1 MDLTTLARNNPEAFE
16 KKTVDQIVS
25 IAADGKLVDGSEC
38 SLQFREFLKYQSA
51 ETIVRYTK
59 FCLSH
64 IDDHH
69 ACILQDLVNEFG
81 RRLDFNVV
89 PGKYRGSHGPDGY
102 DGIWAAGKKQLV
114 IVSKTTDDYKINIEK
129 LMASFER
136 EGASEKAGVSFYGLI
151 ITGKQDT
158 WDIESHIKGSRFFA
172 DVRVISIPA
181 LFKLLAPYEATD
193 NKKLTKKIR
202 DFLFPKDYIRLDQL
216 VTDIFDP
223 VLGADEPVVEA
234 VPEPAKS

>member
-1 MDLTTLARNNPEAFE
+1 MDLITLARNNPEAFE
-16 KKTVDQIVS
+16 KKAVDQIVS
-25 IAADGKLVDGSEC
+25 IAADGKLIDGSEC

-51 ETIVRYTK
+51 ETIVRYSK

-89 PGKYRGSHGPDGY
+89 PGKYRGSQGPDGY
-102 DGIWAAGKKQLV
+102 DGIWAAGKKQLL
-114 IVSKTTDDYKINIEK
+114 IVSKTTDDYKVNIDR

-136 EGASEKAGVSFYGLI
+136 EGSDKSGVSFYGLI
-151 ITGKQDT
+151 IAGKQDT
-158 WDIESHIKGSRFFA
+158 WDIESHIKGGRFFT
-172 DVRVISIPA
+172 DVRVIGVSA

-193 NKKLTKKIR
+193 NKKLSKKIR

-216 VTDIFDP
+216 VADIFDP
-223 VLGADEPVVEA
+223 VLTAEEPSEGAVVEPV
-234 VPEPAKS
+234 KS

>member
-25 IAADGKLVDGSEC
+25 IAADGKLIDGSEC

-89 PGKYRGSHGPDGY
+89 PGKYRGSNGPDGY

-114 IVSKTTDDYKINIEK
+114 IVSKTTDDYKINVEK

-136 EGASEKAGVSFYGLI
+136 EGASDKSGVSFYGLI
-151 ITGKQDT
+151 ITGRQDT
-158 WDIESHIKGSRFFA
+158 WDIESQIKGSRFFA

-223 VLGADEPVVEA
+223 VLGADEPAVEA
-234 VPEPAKS
+234 VPEPVKS

>member
-38 SLQFREFLKYQSA
+38 SQQFREFLKYQTA
-51 ETIVRYTK
+51 ETIVRYAK

-89 PGKYRGSHGPDGY
+89 PGKYQGSHGPEGY
-102 DGIWAAGKKQLV
+102 DGIWASGKKQLV
-114 IVSKTTDDYKINIEK
+114 IVSKTTDDYKINIDK

-136 EGASEKAGVSFYGLI
+136 DGSDKSGVSFYGLI
-151 ITGKQDT
+151 ITGRQDT
-158 WDIESHIKGSRFFA
+158 WDIESHIKGSRFFG
-172 DVRVISIPA
+172 DVRVVGVSA
-181 LFKLLAPYEATD
+181 LFKLLAPYEGTD

-202 DFLFPKDYIRLDQL
+202 DFLYPKDYIRLDQL
-216 VTDIFDP
+216 VADIFDP
-223 VLGADEPVVEA
+223 VLNADEPAVETA
-234 VPEPAKS
+234 PEPAKG

>member
-25 IAADGKLVDGSEC
+25 IAADGKLIDGSEC

-59 FCLSH
+59 YCLSH
-64 IDDHH
+64 IDEHH

-89 PGKYRGSHGPDGY
+89 PGKYRGSHGADGY

-114 IVSKTTDDYKINIEK
+114 IVSKTTDDYKVNIDR

-136 EGASEKAGVSFYGLI
+136 EGASDKSGVSFYGLI
-151 ITGKQDT
+151 VTGKQDT
-158 WDIESHIKGSRFFA
+158 WDIETQIKGGRFFS
-172 DVRVISIPA
+172 DVRVIGVQA

-193 NKKLTKKIR
+193 NKKLAKKIR
-202 DFLFPKDYIRLDQL
+202 DFLFPKDYVRLDQL

-223 VLGADEPVVEA
+223 VLNTEEGTEETAEA
-234 VPEPAKS
+234 AKA